1 MNIIL
6 KVLIL
11 SIDYLVLFKLLK
23 KYNNGENN
31 NINYYYF
38 FENSLTKEKGVEDE
52 YKLYYKIL
60 YFKYSFSFEYNL
72 IEIKYAIKFYDIQ
85 KNIISPSDLT
95 LFYNLHVLCHLKE
108 EKKGITIDSF
118 AKIIN
123 NEYIFCIEYSKVTEK
138 IKYGIKIY
146 KNIDITT
153 HIIKYLSIDKFIDYD
168 NLNHKKDN
176 LFNIILIHKRHNEY
190 LNIFKNKKEKYKNYR
205 LVKKFIL
212 PPSCILKRDIAIVSN
227 EWFFANIYNNYFCFC
242 KGINCFDRNINQK
255 CKYKFYLTI
264 VNENR
269 NLYSKNSILISDF
282 FKPNIEPADGYPL
295 FKEMIN
301 QDIKAY
307 YMTIDEKIYNDF
319 YINQKYDKNNLKDF
333 PIILEKNINGDFLE
347 KYLELILKLKIVLS
361 ISNYYSIDNIFCNI
375 DYINYIFLGHGTHYF
390 KTYLYKNYHGISR
403 YDKIILPPSKIIINL
418 AKKYGWKDKDII
430 KNCLPRFDKYNYPL
444 NQLKE
449 KANISIFLM
458 FTWRVIKK
466 GKKISDYYLYNTKK
480 FLTDKK
486 LNEALINN
494 NIILYYSYHHSLKD
508 KIKINLKNNQNIKE
522 VSQNNISECLKNS
535 KLLIT
540 DFSSIIFDF
549 IQQHK
554 PFLLYVPDSEDPFI
568 KDIYSEEYYNILKG
582 LKNDSLYFINKY
594 FNLREAID
602 KIIDYIN
609 KNFTLEKKL
618 LNFNKSFNL
627 TCANNTQN
635 LIVIFHR

>member
-1 MNIIL
+1 ML
-6 KVLIL
+6 
-11 SIDYLVLFKLLK
+11 YLVSDKLPK
-23 KYNNGENN
+23 KYNIGENT

-38 FENSLTKEKGVEDE
+38 IGNCLSKEKGVEDKF
-52 YKLYYKIL
+52 KLYYKL
-60 YFKYSFSFEYNL
+60 LCLNYSFSFEYNL
-72 IEIKYAIKFYDIQ
+72 IEIKFAIKFYDIQ

-95 LFYNLHVLCHLKE
+95 LFYNLHVLCHLE
-108 EKKGITIDSF
+108 EKKKGIAIDSF

-123 NEYIFCIEYSKVTEK
+123 NEYIVCIEYSKIKEK
-138 IKYGIKIY
+138 SKYGIKIY
-146 KNIDITT
+146 KDFDITT
-153 HIIKYLSIDKFIDYD
+153 YIIKYLSIDKFIDYD
-168 NLNHKKDN
+168 NINHKKDN
-176 LFNIILIHKRHNEY
+176 LFNNILINDRYNDY
-190 LNIFKNKKEKYKNYR
+190 LNKLKNKEEEYKYYR
-205 LVKKFIL
+205 LVKQFIL
-212 PPSCILKRDIAIVSN
+212 PPSCFLKRDIANVSN
-227 EWFFANIYNNYFCFC
+227 QWFFANIYNNYFCFC
-242 KGINCFDRNINQK
+242 KGINCFDRNIDQK

-264 VNENR
+264 INENR
-269 NLYSKNSILISDF
+269 NLYHKNSILISDF
-282 FKPNIEPADGYPL
+282 FEPNIEPADGYPL

-333 PIILEKNINGDFLE
+333 PIILEKYINGDFLE

-361 ISNYYSIDNIFCNI
+361 IDNYHSIDNLFYNI

-390 KTYLYKNYHGISR
+390 KTYLYKDYHGISR
-403 YDKIILPPSKIIINL
+403 FDKIILPPSNIIINL

-430 KNCLPRFDKYNYPL
+430 KNCLPRFDKYNYPS

-466 GKKISDYYLYNTKK
+466 GKNISDYYLNNTKK

-486 LNEALINN
+486 LTEALINN

-522 VSQNNISECLKNS
+522 VNQSNISECLKNS

-549 IQQHK
+549 IQQRK

-618 LNFNKSFNL
+618 VNFNKSFNL
-627 TCANNTQN
+627 TCENNTQN
-635 LIVIFHR
+635 LSCAIKKKSYH